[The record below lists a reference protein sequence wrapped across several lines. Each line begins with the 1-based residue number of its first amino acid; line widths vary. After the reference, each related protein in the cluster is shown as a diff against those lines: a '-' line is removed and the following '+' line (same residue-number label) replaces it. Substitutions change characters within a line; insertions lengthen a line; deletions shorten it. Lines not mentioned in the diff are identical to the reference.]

1 MISGQEGSF
10 FCREEARRAPMVP
23 LQYEV
28 RLVKQHACPKA
39 ETDVPQLHHV
49 VLPIALR
56 FSNSAL
62 GMQKLREFVA
72 QTVNRGF
79 VYLILL

>member
-1 MISGQEGSF
+1 
-10 FCREEARRAPMVP
+10 MVP